1 MHCTGSLTLA
11 LAAPALSKRGNG
23 GSTSPLP
30 REYSAPSAA
39 APQGAGRNKTETIT
53 RIPTRKGKTFLVC
66 SYWFGSNEAVIHQIS
81 KPNVG
86 WLREGSIGE
95 STALT
100 WRGSPPPPESA
111 APCHWRAAG
120 EMIRRLSI
128 LTRELAMR
136 LAPMRWTGAIPLPL
150 CGGQFERTLRDCLK
164 NVRVHRR
171 PHVALQHE
179 RRKTGILLAQQRRAE
194 SLDPRTRAIWDRL
207 NRSQSPDRRT
217 RFLGD
222 LPAGAWVSALVQRLA
237 LRPAPRRVRR
247 LISAVEKQLFDWLPG
262 SACALVF

>member
-1 MHCTGSLTLA
+1 LRLQPPLCQSGEMGGQLPPYQGSTLH
-11 LAAPALSKRGNG
+11 LPQPHPKAPAGTRQKR
-23 GSTSPLP
+23 SHES
-30 REYSAPSAA
+30 RHA
-39 APQGAGRNKTETIT
+39 
-53 RIPTRKGKTFLVC
+53 KGKLSLFVPN
-66 SYWFGSNEAVIHQIS
+66 WFGSNEAVIHQIS

-95 STALT
+95 STALA

-222 LPAGAWVSALVQRLA
+222 LPAGALGLGSRSAA
-237 LRPAPRRVRR
+237 CA
-247 LISAVEKQLFDWLPG
+247 APG
-262 SACALVF
+262 SASGAAIDLGC